1 MIESR
6 DLLYAI
12 IVARMRN
19 FSKASEFLH
28 ISQPALSQAIKK
40 IENDIGLRLF
50 IREKKNIVA
59 LTKVGELLVNDGQ
72 PILSALENLN
82 KKISS
87 MAVTSHETL
96 KIGISFFYINH
107 LLPQILAVFGQKY
120 PDVNVNIVEAN
131 SEKLEEL
138 LIDDS
143 VEISMLPLPLNHDK
157 LEYQILRQEIILFA
171 MPKDWHL
178 HDKLVP
184 SIIGGFPSIH
194 LTDTQ
199 DEPYILL
206 QNHPRFTMFQEQFFD
221 STNFKPQIR
230 YMVSSWDTVSTFIEH
245 GLGVGIL
252 PDVMLLQ
259 EKKPYPIS
267 FCRIIS
273 QIEAHRQYVIA
284 YKSYRSLS
292 DIAKNFIRIS
302 REILLKYNL

>member
-6 DLLYAI
+6 ELLYAI
-12 IVARMRN
+12 IVARMKS
-19 FSKASEFLH
+19 FSRASEFLH

-50 IREKKNIVA
+50 IREKKNIVS

-87 MAVTSHETL
+87 MAIVGHETL

-107 LLPQILAVFGQKY
+107 LLPQILSVFGQRH
-120 PDVNVNIVEAN
+120 PNINVNIVEAN

-143 VEISMLPLPLNHDK
+143 VEISMLPLPLNHNK

-194 LTDTQ
+194 LIDTR

-206 QNHPRFTMFQEQFFD
+206 QNHPRFTVFQEQFFN
-221 STNFKPQIR
+221 SANFKPQIR
-230 YMVSSWDTVSTFIEH
+230 YMVSSWDTVSAFIEKR
-245 GLGVGIL
+245 LGVGIL
-252 PDVMLLQ
+252 PDVMLFQ

-273 QIEAHRQYVIA
+273 QTEAHRQYVVA
-284 YKSYRSLS
+284 YKSYKALS
-292 DIAKNFIRIS
+292 DTAKNFIRIS
-302 REILLKYNL
+302 KETLLKYNT